1 MASDGSRVTSLCH
14 CLSSIFLSS
23 LKIQRA
29 KINAFVFC
37 FLAGFVLDLLLLSIG
52 FDEKSSFKETDEAN
66 LQSKGAR

>member
-1 MASDGSRVTSLCH
+1 MVLELPSYVVACPASF
-14 CLSSIFLSS
+14 FLPSKS
-23 LKIQRA
+23 EGA
-29 KINAFVFC
+29 KINAFVFG

>member
-1 MASDGSRVTSLCH
+1 MSLLVQHLSFFPQNPEGENQCV
-14 CLSSIFLSS
+14 CLG
-23 LKIQRA
+23 
-29 KINAFVFC
+29 